1 LCNRRINQF
10 GHEFTLSPSM
20 ATKFGMY

>member
-10 GHEFTLSPSM
+10 GHDFTLSPSM
-20 ATKFGMY
+20 ATKYGMY